1 MFLYGSALLTHRR
14 EIRMLDAQRTMFN
27 REVDFSLE
35 GTENSYA
42 ACRAL
47 SLRAREINSRFRQV
61 PEGSEVQLPN
71 PTVGALN
78 DYSDG
83 RIVVKDDGAAEQP
96 PTPEG

>member
-1 MFLYGSALLTHRR
+1 MP
-14 EIRMLDAQRTMFN
+14 DPQRTMFN

-35 GTENSYA
+35 GTDNSYA

-47 SLRAREINSRFRQV
+47 SQRAREINSRFRQV
-61 PEGSEVQLPN
+61 PEGSEIDTPN

-83 RIVVKDDGAAEQP
+83 RIVVNDDSPEEQP
-96 PTPEG
+96 STPEG

>member
-1 MFLYGSALLTHRR
+1 MS
-14 EIRMLDAQRTMFN
+14 DAQRSMFD

-35 GTENSYA
+35 RTDNSYA

-47 SLRAREINSRFRQV
+47 SQRARDINSRFRHI
-61 PEGSEVQLPN
+61 PEGVEVDVPH

-83 RIVVKDDGAAEQP
+83 RIVFKQGAAEDASGDP
-96 PTPEG
+96 K